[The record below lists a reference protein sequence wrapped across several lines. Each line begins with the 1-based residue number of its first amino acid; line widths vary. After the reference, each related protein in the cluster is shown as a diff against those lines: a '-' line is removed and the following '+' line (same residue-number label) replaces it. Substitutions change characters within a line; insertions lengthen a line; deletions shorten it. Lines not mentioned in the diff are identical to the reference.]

1 VNAQIGGSVLITTF
15 AKYFAVA
22 CGFVAVLSGC
32 AASKSKEASLAETVA
47 APMGVVFQPK
57 ASLDDNSVFSLT
69 TNDLYDF
76 VVEITACSSG
86 FTYTVTSTTAA
97 KVGTVNLYKGDT
109 DCLAGLSSFSWDGV
123 AYTKSGGGT
132 LTTGSAIFQN
142 AGNTKQM
149 QATVY
154 IALDIDAIDAA
165 SKAHFVIGEIIKG
178 SNYEVPVASYSEP
191 TDILGTLLEAPN
203 LTIVGATL
211 VSVATGT
218 GVPTFTIAFKCAGAV
233 VGNTCATPVGVA
245 QDMTQMSV
253 SLVWDNPATYN
264 GSLTYTQ
271 AETIVTAAKTNIIV
285 GMLGAVTGG
294 SGATVTGVVGEG
306 PLDDKRNMLVV
317 VRYFDTTT
325 SGSSYRYFN
334 MDLAVAMNP

>member
-1 VNAQIGGSVLITTF
+1 MFLTTF
-15 AKYFAVA
+15 AKYLALALTFAVA
-22 CGFVAVLSGC
+22 VGGCGT
-32 AASKSKEASLAETVA
+32 SKSKESSLAATVA
-47 APMGVVFQPK
+47 APMGVVFQPR
-57 ASLDDNSVFSLT
+57 ASLTEDAVFSLA

-76 VVEITACSSG
+76 VVDITACSSG
-86 FTYTVTSTTAA
+86 FTYTVTSTTAS

-109 DCLAGLSSFSWDGV
+109 DCLAGLKSFSWDGV
-123 AYTKSGGGT
+123 SYTKSGGGN

-154 IALDIDAIDAA
+154 VALDIGGIVAS

-178 SNYEVPVASYSEP
+178 GDYEVPVASYSEP

-203 LTIVGATL
+203 FTIVAATL
-211 VSVATGT
+211 VSVASGT
-218 GVPTFTIAFKCAGAV
+218 GVPTMTIEFKCGGAV
-233 VGNTCATPVGVA
+233 TGNNCASPTGVD
-245 QDMTQMSV
+245 QDMTKMSV

-271 AETIVTAAKTNIIV
+271 ADTIVAALKTDIV
-285 GMLGAVTGG
+285 GGMVGAVTGG
-294 SGATVTGVVGEG
+294 SGANVTGVVGEG
-306 PLDDKRNMLVV
+306 ALDSKRNMLVV
-317 VRYFDTTT
+317 VKYVDPVT
-325 SGSSYRYFN
+325 SGASYRYFN

>member
-1 VNAQIGGSVLITTF
+1 MLTTTF
-15 AKYFAVA
+15 ARCFALA
-22 CGFVAVLSGC
+22 CCVVAVLSGC
-32 AASKSKEASLAETVA
+32 SASKSKEASLAEIVA
-47 APMGVVFQPK
+47 TPLGVLFQPK
-57 ASLDDNSVFSLT
+57 ASLGDSSALSLAS
-69 TNDLYDF
+69 NDLYDF

-86 FTYTVTSTTAA
+86 FTYTVSSTTAS

-109 DCLAGLSSFSWDGV
+109 ACLAGLSSFSWGGV

-154 IALDIDAIDAA
+154 IALDTDAIDAA

-178 SNYEVPVASYSEP
+178 SDYEVPVASYSEP

-211 VSVATGT
+211 VSVTTIT
-218 GVPTFTIAFKCAGAV
+218 GVPTCTIAFKCEGAV
-233 VGNTCATPVGVA
+233 VGNTCASAEGVA

-271 AETIVTAAKTNIIV
+271 AETIVTTAKTNIIV
-285 GMLGAVTGG
+285 GMLGGVTGG
-294 SGATVTGVVGEG
+294 SGATVTGVNGEG

-325 SGSSYRYFN
+325 SGYSYRYFN